1 MSVAEAITSLSS
13 LAIAVSLV
21 VIALRVHAATV
32 HLKTVAASLSSL
44 NLWLYNYLAIRH
56 THEPD
61 PHHHFKLKAPP
72 VAAVW
77 VWHDGHW
84 ELRSED
90 VSLCNAGAMPSRA
103 GKFEGECVIAQASRR
118 KK

>member
-61 PHHHFKLKAPP
+61 PHHHFKLKAPRG
-72 VAAVW
+72 AVG

-90 VSLCNAGAMPSRA
+90 VSLCNAGRRDAIARRQIRGRVRDRA
-103 GKFEGECVIAQASRR
+103 ASRR